1 MNKVNKTKQL
11 MKIVI
16 GAAWV
21 DGIIQPEEREY
32 LKKMAMDTNLIN
44 DPEIKSLL
52 SEIKPVSIQQCYQWL
67 EDYLGKNH
75 QKEDYDKL
83 LESVSGLVY
92 SDGNIEI
99 EEAKLLNRLQNLDS
113 QTRNPDSVFKSLLG
127 SIKKI
132 YAQAINN

>member
-21 DGIIQPEEREY
+21 DGVIQPEEREY
-32 LKKMAMDTNLIN
+32 LKKMATDTNLIH

-52 SEIKPVSIQQCYQWL
+52 SEIRPVSIQECYKWL
-67 EDYLGKNH
+67 EDYLGKSRK
-75 QKEDYDKL
+75 KEDYQKL

-92 SDGNIEI
+92 SDGQIEV
-99 EEAKLLNRLQNLDS
+99 EEARLLSRLQDLDF
-113 QTRNPDSVFKSLLG
+113 QTKNPDSVFKSLLG